1 MKIGKVTYGNKE
13 GRKSILGCG
22 TDGGGLPTWWNGKD
36 PPAHSQETRDVGSI
50 PGSRRSREGNGNL
63 LWYSCL
69 GNPMERGVLVG
80 YSPWDHKESDM
91 TGWTV
96 EGRKQDD
103 AWFRKSSLDTACWR
117 SSLSRIAEFVMYI
130 KVC

>member
-1 MKIGKVTYGNKE
+1 MVKN
-13 GRKSILGCG
+13 
-22 TDGGGLPTWWNGKD
+22 
-36 PPAHSQETRDVGSI
+36 PPAKAAASKQGSAI
-50 PGSRRSREGNGNL
+50 PELGSSPGGGNGNL